1 MGLSVSRF
9 IKTKGMIARVKRYG
23 SRKNALLHLPPKKKN
38 SIRRI
43 TKGRVMLISFVF
55 MARTAERIEKK

>member
-1 MGLSVSRF
+1 
-9 IKTKGMIARVKRYG
+9 MIARVKRYG

-55 MARTAERIEKK
+55 MARTAERIENK